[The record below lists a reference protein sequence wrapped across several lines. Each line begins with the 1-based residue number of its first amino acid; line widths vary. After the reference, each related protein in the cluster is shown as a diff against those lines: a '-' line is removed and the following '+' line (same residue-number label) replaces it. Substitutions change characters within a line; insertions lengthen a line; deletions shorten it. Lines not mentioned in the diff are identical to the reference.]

1 MKKCVFAGSFD
12 PVTVGHEQTVIKCLK
27 LFDEVVVGLLD
38 NPEKTYAFSV
48 DQRLEFLQKTFFKY
62 GEKVRVVRHQG
73 LLVDLLKKEG
83 TPVYVRGIRNAVDYA
98 YENQTNDVN
107 TELYPEILTVYL
119 PCEKEYLAV
128 SSGNVRTLLRNGKD
142 VEKFL
147 PAEIV
152 TDVQRL
158 YKEQKNV

>member
-38 NPEKTYAFSV
+38 NPEKTNMFSV
-48 DQRLEFLQKTFFKY
+48 NKRLEFLQKTFAKY

-83 TPVYVRGIRNAVDYA
+83 TPIYVRGIRNAVDYA
-98 YENQTNDVN
+98 YENQANDIN

-119 PCEKEYLAV
+119 PCDKKNLAV
-128 SSGNVRTLLRNGKD
+128 SSGNVRTLLGNGKD

-152 TDVQRL
+152 ADVKKSYQ
-158 YKEQKNV
+158 E

>member
-12 PVTVGHEQTVIKCLK
+12 PVTVGHEQTVVKCLK

-38 NPEKTYAFSV
+38 NPEKKGMFSIE
-48 DQRLEFLQKTFFKY
+48 QRLEFLQKTFAKY
-62 GEKVRVVRHQG
+62 GNRVRIVRHEG
-73 LLVDLLKKEG
+73 LLVDLLKKEN

-98 YENQTNDVN
+98 YESQTNDIN

-119 PCEKEYLAV
+119 PCEKAHLAV
-128 SSGNVRTLLRNGKD
+128 SSSNVRTLLKNGKD
-142 VEKFL
+142 VEKYL

-152 TDVQRL
+152 TDVVQSYQER
-158 YKEQKNV
+158 N

>member
-12 PVTVGHEQTVIKCLK
+12 PVTVGHEQTVVKCLK
-27 LFDEVVVGLLD
+27 LFDEVVIGLLD
-38 NPEKTYAFSV
+38 NPEKTYAFSIE
-48 DQRLEFLQKTFFKY
+48 QRLEFLQKTFFKY

-98 YENQTNDVN
+98 YESQTNDIN

-119 PCEKEYLAV
+119 PCEKAHLAV
-128 SSGNVRTLLRNGKD
+128 SSSNVRTLLKNGKD
-142 VEKFL
+142 VEKYL

-152 TDVQRL
+152 TDVIQSYQER
-158 YKEQKNV
+158 N

>member
-12 PVTVGHEQTVIKCLK
+12 PVTVGHEQTVVKCLK

-38 NPEKTYAFSV
+38 NPEKKGMFSIE
-48 DQRLEFLQKTFFKY
+48 QRLEFLQKTFAKY
-62 GEKVRVVRHQG
+62 GNRVRIVRHEG

-98 YENQTNDVN
+98 YESQTNDIN
-107 TELYPEILTVYL
+107 TALYPEILTVYL
-119 PCEKEYLAV
+119 PSDKELLAV
-128 SSGNVRTLLRNGKD
+128 SSSNVRTLLKNKKD
-142 VEKFL
+142 VDKFL

-152 TDVQRL
+152 SDVTACFFA
-158 YKEQKNV
+158 KK